1 MDIQSIPKLAPGC
14 RLHPTEPILLIPEG
28 TLTLSDTARD
38 ILLSVDGRRSVAE
51 IVDALLAEY
60 AGADRVMIQ
69 DDVVALLDRMAQRG
83 VIRA

>member
-1 MDIQSIPKLAPGC
+1 MDIQTIPKLALGC
-14 RLHPTEPILLIPEG
+14 RLHPTELTLLIPEG

-38 ILLSVDGRRSVAE
+38 ILLSVDGRRTVAE

-60 AGADRVMIQ
+60 AGVDRAMIQ

-83 VIRA
+83 VIRV